1 MCDTCETDLDSLP
14 RSELGETELGDMPY
28 DVAKV
33 LDIWLH
39 EQHGVMSS
47 HHGVGAF
54 LDELAAAGY
63 RVTAIDPGPPI
74 EELLPASVD

>member
-1 MCDTCETDLDSLP
+1 MTDDSYDLDRLP
-14 RSELGETELGDMPY
+14 RAELAETELGDMPY

-39 EQHGVMSS
+39 EQHGVTSS

-74 EELLPASVD
+74 EQLLPAARD